1 MIRERSPLAKTA
13 LVTGVAVVVG
23 LVGAFALER
32 FPFPP
37 GGPPPGLLVTLIRI
51 ELFVTTFN
59 LVVLVALTGTYVV
72 LYRDLPNKYTRSML
86 VLSAALLLYAITSN
100 PYVPAL
106 FGFPP
111 RPDFGPFVFLPD
123 LFVGMAIVVIFYQ
136 SQA

>member
-13 LVTGVAVVVG
+13 LVTGIAVLVG
-23 LVGAFALER
+23 LAAAFAIER

-51 ELFVTTFN
+51 ELFVATFN

-100 PYVPAL
+100 PYVPVL